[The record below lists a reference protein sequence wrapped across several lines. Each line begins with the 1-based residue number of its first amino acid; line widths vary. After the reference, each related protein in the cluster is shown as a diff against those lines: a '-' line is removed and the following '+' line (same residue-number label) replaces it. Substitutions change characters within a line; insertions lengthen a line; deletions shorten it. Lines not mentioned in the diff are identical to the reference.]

1 MNIIICDD
9 SQNDRKILIELLQSY
24 AQEKKQCFE
33 MIEYDSGASLC
44 EDESALQKCQL
55 VFLDIN
61 MEDMDGLKAAMKIKE
76 EYPKLPVVLV
86 TAYMNYALD
95 GYKVKP
101 AHLPDTRQLSRATP
115 ARSSA

>member
-44 EDESALQKCQL
+44 EDESALQKDDDAVHHYLSAVGYDDFQHGRYGDPNGKDTSDQRTWEL
-55 VFLDIN
+55 
-61 MEDMDGLKAAMKIKE
+61 
-76 EYPKLPVVLV
+76 
-86 TAYMNYALD
+86 AYHVEGAI
-95 GYKVKP
+95 
-101 AHLPDTRQLSRATP
+101 RATD
-115 ARSSA
+115 

>member
-44 EDESALQKCQL
+44 EDESA
-55 VFLDIN
+55 VVV
-61 MEDMDGLKAAMKIKE
+61 
-76 EYPKLPVVLV
+76 KLFCN
-86 TAYMNYALD
+86 TC
-95 GYKVKP
+95 G
-101 AHLPDTRQLSRATP
+101 
-115 ARSSA
+115 

>member
-61 MEDMDGLKAAMKIKE
+61 MEDMDGLKAAMKIKNFE
-76 EYPKLPVVLV
+76 KNPANGGIPASENSEIVIRKAIFGFVL
-86 TAYMNYALD
+86 
-95 GYKVKP
+95 
-101 AHLPDTRQLSRATP
+101 
-115 ARSSA
+115 

>member
-44 EDESALQKCQL
+44 EDESALQKC
-55 VFLDIN
+55 
-61 MEDMDGLKAAMKIKE
+61 
-76 EYPKLPVVLV
+76 
-86 TAYMNYALD
+86 
-95 GYKVKP
+95 
-101 AHLPDTRQLSRATP
+101 
-115 ARSSA
+115 